1 MSKFGYLIL
10 AGTVLSG
17 CTNVPAF
24 DLTPTDTA
32 YGSPIVRV
40 ASIMANLKCE
50 LHEAANS
57 REPMPQFLNDP
68 SLKPAD
74 RTTDDETRKF
84 TMKNIFGAIA
94 YVGEVELTIDAT
106 QTTGSN
112 PSLSFPSL
120 GSKAHPLEFGVNA
133 EVSQKGHRSNTT
145 YHSVDFERLVEGS
158 EQPAATPPSVPCG
171 QGRELAGR
179 IGLEENLKMGL
190 VASSMNDI
198 SVWPNKASYPD
209 ASGTVEDKYT
219 GGQIHAVID
228 FTTTMS
234 VSGGSSW
241 ELTHFVGPNSDSGLF
256 NHKREALNQVAFTFL
271 PVCIRAAYK
280 GTSKD
285 QIRWEYEP
293 KLPHGTPGW
302 ANYLPPCK
310 APGVG
315 QRKTRALNQAHDTNI
330 RSLDNIRFRAF

>member
-1 MSKFGYLIL
+1 MRKSGYLIV
-10 AGTVLSG
+10 AGTMLSG

-24 DLTPTDTA
+24 DLTPTEKA

-50 LHEAANS
+50 LWDAANS
-57 REPMPQFLNDP
+57 HEEMPQFLNDP
-68 SLKPAD
+68 SLRLAD
-74 RTTDDETRKF
+74 RVTDDESRKF

-112 PSLSFPSL
+112 PSLSFPGL
-120 GSKAHPLEFGVNA
+120 GSSAHPFEIGVNA

-145 YHSVDFERLVEGS
+145 YHSVDFERLVAGS
-158 EQPAATPPSVPCG
+158 EQPPAAKPSVPCG

-198 SVWPNKASYPD
+198 SVWPKSASYPNV
-209 ASGTVEDKYT
+209 SSTVEDKYT

-234 VSGGSSW
+234 VSGGPSW
-241 ELTHFVGPNSDSGLF
+241 ELKHFEGPNSDSGLF
-256 NHKREALNQVAFTFL
+256 NHRREALNQVAFTFL
-271 PVCIRAAYK
+271 PVCIRDAYA
-280 GTSKD
+280 GTRNGT
-285 QIRWEYEP
+285 RWEYKP
-293 KLPHGTPGW
+293 KLPHGTPAW
-302 ANYLPPCK
+302 ANYLPPCR
-310 APGVG
+310 APGVA
-315 QRKTRALNQAHDTNI
+315 QRKNQALNQAHDTNI